1 MPFLNPQE
9 IVKLFPLKEGMT
21 AVDFGCGSG
30 YFSLAM
36 AQLVKPSGKIIA
48 LDIWQPALDALSFRA
63 KLEGLSTIIQ
73 VKWANLELEKGS
85 GLENESCDL
94 VLVSNI
100 LFEIENKEVIIKE
113 AKRILK
119 NNGYLVIIEWYP
131 EKLPSKEMLYPIS
144 KEEAM
149 ALVEKEGFVIERE
162 LSLGVTHYG
171 FLAQIKKEE

>member
-1 MPFLNPQE
+1 MAFLNPQE
-9 IVKLFPLKEGMT
+9 LVKLFPLKEGSVV
-21 AVDFGCGSG
+21 ADFGCGSG
-30 YFSLAM
+30 YFTLAM
-36 AQLVKPSGKIIA
+36 AKVVKSSGKVIA

-63 KLEGLSTIIQ
+63 KLEGLANVVQT
-73 VKWANLELEKGS
+73 KWANLEIEKGS
-85 GLENESCDL
+85 GLKNESCDL

-100 LFEIENKEVIIKE
+100 LFEIENKEILIKE

-131 EKLPSKEMLYPIS
+131 DKLPSKEMLHPIS

-149 ALVEKEGFVIERE
+149 LLVEKEGFIIERE
-162 LSLGVTHYG
+162 LSLGITHYG